1 MKERSRLQLN
11 KIFDELWK
19 HRGVIGLTV
28 FLICI
33 IGALQ
38 VYHEKQIE
46 EVKAAALIVC
56 DTSNKLR
63 EQLNTRGLASILRPK
78 SDGWS
83 CRRISLGPARKFAQ
97 SGQRRSDFCG
107 GRRSNVAGRRVLFSR
122 QLAGGEN
129 KANGEDSD
137 RQGPNDFAAG

>member
-63 EQLNTRGLASILRPK
+63 EQLNTRGRVQKRFFQTAADARSASADLAKEAGNTKQEKIDRKAAKEYNASVKAFIKVPIIDCK
-78 SDGWS
+78 ATYKA
-83 CRRISLGPARKFAQ
+83 RRTIYVR
-97 SGQRRSDFCG
+97 
-107 GRRSNVAGRRVLFSR
+107 
-122 QLAGGEN
+122 
-129 KANGEDSD
+129 
-137 RQGPNDFAAG
+137 